1 MLEDK
6 KKEFEIDFSNYTSA
20 FYDKAREEKRNQLEK
35 ELQSKIDEV
44 EVDFLLKNKI
54 KQKRVKKYHTELGTI
69 LLKRTAFKEKDK
81 WVIPADEILKL
92 PDNGYSKKADEL
104 ACILGITTD
113 FSHAKELFTKWTGVE
128 ISDHGLS
135 NHIEKIGE
143 ELYNEELLKETKGTS
158 FIDSVLKEDAL
169 KKEELERV
177 YIGSDGIMVP
187 TKKDGYK
194 EGKVGVIFSEKEHI
208 TSKQKRNYIKKK
220 IM

>member
-1 MLEDK
+1 MSIIKMLEDK
-6 KKEFEIDFSNYTSA
+6 KKEVKIDFSNYTST

-35 ELQSKIDEV
+35 ELQSKINEI
-44 EVDFLLKNKI
+44 ESDFLTKNKI
-54 KQKRVKKYHTELGTI
+54 KQGRVKKYHTELGTI
-69 LLKRTAFKEKDK
+69 ILRRTAFKEKDK
-81 WVIPADEILKL
+81 WIIPADEILKL
-92 PDNGYSKKADEL
+92 PDKGYSKKADEL

-113 FSHAKELFTKWTGVE
+113 FVHAKELFIKWTGVE

-135 NHIEKIGE
+135 NHIEEIGE
-143 ELYNEELLKETKGTS
+143 ELYNEELSKETKMTE
-158 FIDSVLKEDAL
+158 FIDSGV
-169 KKEELERV
+169 KEELKRV

-187 TKKDGYK
+187 TKKNGYK